1 MSAIPVSSPVPP
13 ASKPSSSLTNVLVD
27 LPRWLFLFAIV
38 EAPWLYGSTR
48 SWTIPIFNWLAWS
61 IILSWFLSCIVQRK
75 LPRTHPVVAICCS
88 LLLLQGWFAV
98 VNAQYFYDWA
108 QHQFVPINSIL
119 SFGPAALDRAESIPI
134 MFRLTAILGVIA
146 FTNDALQSRVWRKR
160 TFWTIGLTGAS
171 LMAFGIAR
179 EILGMKLRGT
189 DPSKIGETSF
199 ATYFYHGNA
208 GSYINLV
215 LPVIAGL
222 TILAFTKPGQL
233 QRSIW
238 SVALL
243 LSVAASFVAASK
255 AAMVVTLFLLL
266 GFGLWQVPTLL
277 RATAAAKRAIIF
289 ISLILGV
296 CVAAAIFFGWNR
308 TASQLAGM
316 RGFFGSDNPR
326 LLAAQ
331 AAVTML
337 PDAGPWGIG
346 AGNFGIA
353 FPHYTN
359 YLGDRIAGIWTHAH
373 NDYLETAIEWG
384 WVGAAVWGV
393 LLFGGI
399 VLGLRNYRRLGRQM
413 RTTDRMFLFSTT
425 LALVGV
431 ALHAVVDFPLQM
443 ASLQFYAATYLGIGW
458 GSSRWQPD

>member
-1 MSAIPVSSPVPP
+1 MSPSSGAPP
-13 ASKPSSSLTNVLVD
+13 DSKPSFGLTSALVD

-48 SWTIPIFNWLAWS
+48 SWTVPIFNWLAWS
-61 IILSWFLSCIVQRK
+61 IILLWLFGCLVQRR
-75 LPRTHPVVAICCS
+75 LPQIHPAAAVCCFF
-88 LLLLQGWFAV
+88 LILQGWFAV

-108 QHQFVPINSIL
+108 EHRFVPIDSIWR
-119 SFGPAALDRAESIPI
+119 FGPGVLDRTESIPI
-134 MFRLTAILGVIA
+134 MFRLTAVLGIFA
-146 FTNDALQSRVWRKR
+146 FASDALQSRVWRKR
-160 TFWTIGLTGAS
+160 TLWTIGLTGTSIVAV
-171 LMAFGIAR
+171 GIGR
-179 EILGMKLRGT
+179 EILGLKLRGT

-222 TILAFTKPGQL
+222 TILAFARGGQL

-238 SVALL
+238 SAALL
-243 LSVAASFVAASK
+243 LCVAASFVAASK
-255 AAMVVTLFLLL
+255 AAMIVTALLL
-266 GFGLWQVPTLL
+266 LAFGLWQMPALL
-277 RATAAAKRAIIF
+277 RATASPSRAILF
-289 ISLILGV
+289 VSLVLAV
-296 CVAAAIFFGWNR
+296 CLAAAIFFGWNR
-308 TASQLAGM
+308 TASQWTGM
-316 RGFFGSDNPR
+316 RAFFGPDNPR

-337 PDAGPWGIG
+337 PDAGAWGIG
-346 AGNFGIA
+346 AGNFGVA

-359 YLGDRIAGIWTHAH
+359 HLGDRIAGVWTHAH
-373 NDYLETAIEWG
+373 NDYLQAAIEWG
-384 WVGAAVWGV
+384 WVGAIVWSI

-399 VLGLRNYRRLGRQM
+399 LVGFRNYKSLGRQM
-413 RTTDRMFLFSTT
+413 RTTDRLLLFASA

-443 ASLQFYAATYLGIGW
+443 ASLQFYAATYLGIAW
-458 GSSRWQPD
+458 GSSFWRIG